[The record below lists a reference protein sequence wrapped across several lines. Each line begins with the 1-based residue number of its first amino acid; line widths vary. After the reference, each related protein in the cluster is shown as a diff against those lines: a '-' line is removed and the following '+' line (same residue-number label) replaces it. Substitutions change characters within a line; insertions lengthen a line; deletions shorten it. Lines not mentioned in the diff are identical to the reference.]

1 MTGRRRTALL
11 LFASAFVLAVVASLS
26 LSAMRAREAPASHAA
41 IEMAASVA
49 AEHPVVTNSGQGKS
63 YFDVVGHSADDFHK
77 LLQRAHMIYQES
89 PSAERVALEVVLV
102 LHGPDIEFFDGANY
116 TQYQNIVDLAA
127 ILDALGVFDF
137 KMCAASAAGLGLA
150 AEQVPPF
157 IEFVPYGPAE
167 IDRLQGAG
175 YVRL

>member
-11 LFASAFVLAVVASLS
+11 LLASAFVLAVVALS
-26 LSAMRAREAPASHAA
+26 LSAMRSREAPASHAA

-49 AEHPVVTNSGQGKS
+49 AEHPVVTSSGQGKF

-77 LLQRAHMIYQES
+77 LLQHAHMIYQES
-89 PSAERVALEVVLV
+89 PAAERVALEVVLV
-102 LHGPDIEFFDGANY
+102 LRGPDIEFFDGANY

-167 IDRLQGAG
+167 IDRLKGAG